1 MGGSALWG
9 PSLGAVGSRQA
20 TGCPETL
27 QEGCGCCCGDPPLP
41 TGPLT
46 EAEGNEGL
54 RAGRGPHR
62 AAIPSA
68 GRLPEPSGRSVSPGA
83 FCLRALW
90 PEGLR
95 SRRRGPGPSS
105 GGDLAPAPAGSAA
118 PAPRGCRSP
127 AVPQP
132 GPATARGRARR
143 VRAAPGRAPNMRR
156 RPLPPLPGS

>member
-9 PSLGAVGSRQA
+9 LSLGAVGSRQA

-83 FCLRALW
+83 FCLRALLARRA
-90 PEGLR
+90 PKPPARPRPLLRRGFGSR
-95 SRRRGPGPSS
+95 SRRQRRPGSPGLPEPGRASAGAGHS
-105 GGDLAPAPAGSAA
+105 PRQSAAGAGSA
-118 PAPRGCRSP
+118 
-127 AVPQP
+127 
-132 GPATARGRARR
+132 RAG
-143 VRAAPGRAPNMRR
+143 A
-156 RPLPPLPGS
+156 